1 MLPVILSGGSG
12 TRLWPLSTP
21 EVPKQFLP
29 IMDTEKTL
37 IQQTVER
44 MNGLDFVSAPLVIC
58 NEKHLPLVKTQ
69 LKKIDKLHRP
79 VMLEPIGRNTAPA
92 ITAAAL
98 YCKEN
103 EPDGLMC
110 VLASDHAIMNVAAFQ
125 TAVKKARDAALGN
138 KYALFGIVPDRPE
151 TGYGYIETDM
161 ADSHAESF
169 AVKSFKEKPDAA
181 TAQQYLA
188 AKNYFWNSGMFVIPA
203 VLLLDEM
210 AKVNPD
216 MLAKV
221 KASYATAEKNAECI
235 RLNRESFESI
245 EGNSIDYVIMEHTK
259 NAVVVPLNAGWSD
272 VGSWDMVWA
281 LSEKDENKNVMNS
294 GTFCKDASGNYIYT
308 TSGRPVALLGVKNCI
323 VIESESGLLIADKRY
338 VQDVKK
344 AAENFL
350 KKENKK

>member
-98 YCKEN
+98 YCKQN
-103 EPDGLMC
+103 EKDGLMC
-110 VLASDHAIMNVAAFQ
+110 VLASDHAIVNVPAFQ
-125 TAVKKARDAALGN
+125 KAVELAREAALNN

-151 TGYGYIETDM
+151 TGYGYIETEM
-161 ADSHAESF
+161 NGSAKSYP
-169 AVKSFKEKPDAA
+169 VKSFREKPDAA
-181 TAQQYLA
+181 TAAKYIAQ
-188 AKNYFWNSGMFVIPA
+188 KNYFWNSGMFVIPA
-203 VLLLDEM
+203 DLLLQEM
-210 AKVNPD
+210 AERDGD
-216 MLAKV
+216 MLSKTEA
-221 KASYATAEKNAECI
+221 AYNNAQKDDSCI
-235 RLNRESFESI
+235 RLDKTSFESI
-245 EGNSIDYVIMEHTK
+245 KGNSIDYVVMEHTK
-259 NAVVVPLNAGWSD
+259 NAVVVPLDAGWSD

-281 LSEKDENKNVMNS
+281 LSQKDDEQNVLN
-294 GTFCKDASGNYIYT
+294 
-308 TSGRPVALLGVKNCI
+308 
-323 VIESESGLLIADKRY
+323 
-338 VQDVKK
+338 
-344 AAENFL
+344 
-350 KKENKK
+350 